1 MPYIDAKVN
10 VSITAEQEKEL
21 KTRLGKAIEIIPG
34 KSESWLMIAFEDAC
48 KLYFQ
53 GDSSCRIAY
62 VEVKVF
68 GAENKPAF
76 AKMTAAIC
84 EIFNDVLG
92 IEPDKIYVKY
102 EAVTNWGWNGANF

>member
-48 KLYFQ
+48 NYRYLGHNSVKFFVLLFRFAVACQVRKLL
-53 GDSSCRIAY
+53 
-62 VEVKVF
+62 
-68 GAENKPAF
+68 
-76 AKMTAAIC
+76 
-84 EIFNDVLG
+84 VL
-92 IEPDKIYVKY
+92 
-102 EAVTNWGWNGANF
+102 